1 MEQAII
7 VILGFMGPLILVGI
21 VGIFVMLHINKKERL
36 EQQG

>member
-21 VGIFVMLHINKKERL
+21 IGIFYTLHINKN
-36 EQQG
+36 EQSQLQ